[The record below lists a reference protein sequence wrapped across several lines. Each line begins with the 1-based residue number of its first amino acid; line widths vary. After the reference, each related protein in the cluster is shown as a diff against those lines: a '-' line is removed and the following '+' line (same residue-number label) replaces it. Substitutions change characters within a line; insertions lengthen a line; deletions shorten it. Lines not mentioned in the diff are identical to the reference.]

1 MTLHYHGSSDTTIAA
16 AKYKA
21 LRAIQHDDPHGLTQ
35 LELAFYHA
43 NHPQTKTSSIAKSI
57 RTMSV
62 RMQRPRRKTTSQI

>member
-43 NHPQTKTSSIAKSI
+43 NHPQTKTSSVAK
-57 RTMSV
+57 
-62 RMQRPRRKTTSQI
+62 